1 MAGGRITDADIYTGR
16 RIRTLRL
23 AAGLSQT
30 EVGDALGITFQQIQ
44 KYENGTNRVSS
55 GRLTELAK
63 FLDLPVTAFFKN
75 GHDQRVP
82 DVDTMLRTNN
92 GIRLARAFS
101 KINDSEMQLRIVRLV
116 EAMTKE

>member
-1 MAGGRITDADIYTGR
+1 MAGGRITDADVYTGR
-16 RIRTLRL
+16 RIRTLRS

-44 KYENGTNRVSS
+44 KYEKGANRVSS

-63 FLDLPVTAFFKN
+63 LLDVPITAFFKN
-75 GHDQRVP
+75 SHDQRVP
-82 DVDTMLRTNN
+82 DVDTMLTTSN

-101 KINDSEMQLRIVRLV
+101 QIKDSEAQLRIVRLV
-116 EAMTKE
+116 EAMIKQ